1 MEILTI
7 IFIVG
12 ALIIGVIAGFIIAGS
27 KLNSSVT
34 KEKENFFLLRTCFRS

>member
-12 ALIIGVIAGFIIAGS
+12 ALIIGVIAGFIIAPYGT
-27 KLNSSVT
+27 VT
-34 KEKENFFLLRTCFRS
+34 VSLVTP